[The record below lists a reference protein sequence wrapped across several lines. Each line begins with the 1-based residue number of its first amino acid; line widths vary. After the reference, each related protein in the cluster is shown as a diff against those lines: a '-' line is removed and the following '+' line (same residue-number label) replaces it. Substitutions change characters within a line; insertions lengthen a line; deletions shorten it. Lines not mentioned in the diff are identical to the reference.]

1 MSGRKERFGEQPPGT
16 DRPTRPA
23 MTVALIVVAK
33 RLAAMAALLLV
44 ISLLVFSLLW
54 LSPGSTLATLIG
66 TRPATPQ
73 MVAALTAQYHLH
85 EGFVGQYVHWLAGA
99 LHLDFGRSI
108 QSGASVT
115 SVIAAHAPITL
126 ELAAYTLVLT
136 LLVGI
141 PAGMLAGMR
150 RGSAIDRAVSGLLV
164 LGFSAP
170 GFAVGILLL
179 YVFGVELGW
188 FPVYGAGSGFFGR
201 IAHLTL
207 PAIAFSI
214 FLTAIVARQT
224 RAAAL
229 GVMERDYI
237 AFARARGLSERRI
250 LLRYALRNIALP
262 IITATGV
269 VLIVALSGALFIEE
283 VFSLEGLG
291 YLMYQSV
298 TSRDIPVVQGLAMF
312 AAAFV
317 IIVNLGV
324 DVIALAIDPR
334 TRYPARA
341 DQ

>member
-1 MSGRKERFGEQPPGT
+1 
-16 DRPTRPA
+16 
-23 MTVALIVVAK
+23 MTVALFVVAE

-73 MVAALTAQYHLH
+73 MVAAMTAQYHLH
-85 EGFVGQYVHWLAGA
+85 EGFVGQYLHWLAGA
-99 LHLDFGRSI
+99 IHLDFGRSI

-170 GFAVGILLL
+170 GFAVGIVLL
-179 YVFGVELGW
+179 YVFGVGS
-188 FPVYGAGSGFFGR
+188 AGSRCTVPATVSSGASPPDASGR
-201 IAHLTL
+201 RVLDL
-207 PAIAFSI
+207 PDGD
-214 FLTAIVARQT
+214 R
-224 RAAAL
+224 RAPDPSRAL
-229 GVMERDYI
+229 DVMERDYI

-250 LLRYALRNIALP
+250 LTRYALRNIALP
-262 IITATGV
+262 VVNAIGV
-269 VLIVALSGALFIEE
+269 VLIVAYRARSSSRRCSPWRGSAT
-283 VFSLEGLG
+283 SC
-291 YLMYQSV
+291 
-298 TSRDIPVVQGLAMF
+298 TSR
-312 AAAFV
+312 
-317 IIVNLGV
+317 
-324 DVIALAIDPR
+324 
-334 TRYPARA
+334 
-341 DQ
+341 